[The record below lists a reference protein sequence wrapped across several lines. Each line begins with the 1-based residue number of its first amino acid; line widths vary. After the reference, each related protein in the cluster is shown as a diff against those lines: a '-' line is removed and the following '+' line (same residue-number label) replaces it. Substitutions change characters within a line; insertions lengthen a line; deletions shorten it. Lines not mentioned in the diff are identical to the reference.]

1 MGDWVFIIVSYIII
15 IIYIIRY
22 YFIMSLYKFVI
33 HNYSEMD
40 INSTAAALHAD
51 FLFYFIIY
59 IIDYK

>member
-33 HNYSEMD
+33 YNYSEMD
-40 INSTAAALHAD
+40 INSTAALHAD

>member
-1 MGDWVFIIVSYIII
+1 MADWIFIIVSYIII

-33 HNYSEMD
+33 YNYSEMD
-40 INSTAAALHAD
+40 INITAAALHAD
-51 FLFYFIIY
+51 FLFYIIIY